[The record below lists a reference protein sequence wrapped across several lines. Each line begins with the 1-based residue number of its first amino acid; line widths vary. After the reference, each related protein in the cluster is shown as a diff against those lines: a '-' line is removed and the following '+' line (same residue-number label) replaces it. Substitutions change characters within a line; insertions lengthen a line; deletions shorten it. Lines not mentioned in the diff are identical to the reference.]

1 MKIIITEEQYDKF
14 IGLKRRL
21 NDIIGDVSEMVDISN
36 DFWGPMDQDDY
47 IDFCHTFPTLKKFM
61 KGIVEEIC
69 HQYRFNFDNIFI
81 FIYSDIGY
89 NKFIKILMDEHG
101 EKIINYYNEKTKD
114 C

>member
-36 DFWGPMDQDDY
+36 DYWGPMDQDDY

-81 FIYSDIGY
+81 FIYHLFSV
-89 NKFIKILMDEHG
+89 ILC
-101 EKIINYYNEKTKD
+101 KYINILPIDVCTSQSYFCY
-114 C
+114 

>member
-1 MKIIITEEQYDKF
+1 
-14 IGLKRRL
+14 
-21 NDIIGDVSEMVDISN
+21 
-36 DFWGPMDQDDY
+36 
-47 IDFCHTFPTLKKFM
+47 M